1 MAAPRS
7 TNLDGWELFFAATV
21 EELGYESL
29 LVTVKCKR
37 EEGSLVRLVTHS
49 IKTAHKGSGCGVFYN
64 TAQPQTVC
72 MYIRYIR
79 TFIPHTATHTYVS
92 TYMYVCMRLDHER

>member
-49 IKTAHKGSGCGVFYN
+49 IKTVQKGSGCGVFYN
-64 TAQPQTVC
+64 TPQPQTVC
-72 MYIRYIR
+72 MYIRYI
-79 TFIPHTATHTYVS
+79 HTYVHTTHS
-92 TYMYVCMRLDHER
+92 YTHM